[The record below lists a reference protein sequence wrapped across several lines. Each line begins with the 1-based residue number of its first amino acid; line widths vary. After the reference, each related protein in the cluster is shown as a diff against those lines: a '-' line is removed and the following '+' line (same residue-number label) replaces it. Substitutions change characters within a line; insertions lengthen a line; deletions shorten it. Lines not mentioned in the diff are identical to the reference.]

1 MDNHEQDMRIV
12 YGSFLHNIVD
22 KIAEDEVLYDLHI
35 LNKESLRNVVRSLG
49 SLLTSSDSVLK
60 ILRYF
65 NRLIL

>member
-12 YGSFLHNIVD
+12 YGSFLHKIVD

-49 SLLTSSDSVLK
+49 SLLTSSDSVFK
-60 ILRYF
+60 ILKYF
-65 NRLIL
+65 N